1 MQLCQSE
8 WTVLQSLWERQP
20 QTLMQLV
27 EDLKLR
33 AGWSASTSKTMA
45 ARMTEKGLLRYE
57 GKPRRY
63 YPNVTREEAGLE
75 ETEQLLS
82 RAFGG
87 KLGLLVSNF
96 ADHGKI
102 GKDELEELYAR
113 ISVQLRK
120 ASPQF
125 EFDDVIQYKELK
137 ISKQKHTVS
146 VKEHELNFTRQEF
159 KILELLLSKK
169 DKVFSKQE
177 IYDYAWDNYYMGED
191 KTVNVHISH
200 IRSKIKQ
207 YTEEEYIETVWGIGF
222 KIAD

>member
-75 ETEQLLS
+75 GN
-82 RAFGG
+82 RAAAFPR
-87 KLGLLVSNF
+87 VRR
-96 ADHGKI
+96 
-102 GKDELEELYAR
+102 EAR
-113 ISVQLRK
+113 PAGQ
-120 ASPQF
+120 QF
-125 EFDDVIQYKELK
+125 
-137 ISKQKHTVS
+137 
-146 VKEHELNFTRQEF
+146 R
-159 KILELLLSKK
+159 
-169 DKVFSKQE
+169 
-177 IYDYAWDNYYMGED
+177 
-191 KTVNVHISH
+191 
-200 IRSKIKQ
+200 
-207 YTEEEYIETVWGIGF
+207 
-222 KIAD
+222 

>member
-102 GKDELEELYAR
+102 GKDELDELYAFWTG
-113 ISVQLRK
+113 LR
-120 ASPQF
+120 AARNRGG
-125 EFDDVIQYKELK
+125 ELCW
-137 ISKQKHTVS
+137 
-146 VKEHELNFTRQEF
+146 NFSFHRLF
-159 KILELLLSKK
+159 
-169 DKVFSKQE
+169 
-177 IYDYAWDNYYMGED
+177 
-191 KTVNVHISH
+191 
-200 IRSKIKQ
+200 
-207 YTEEEYIETVWGIGF
+207 
-222 KIAD
+222 

>member
-8 WTVLQSLWERQP
+8 WTVLQSLWEP

-102 GKDELEELYAR
+102 GKDELDELYA
-113 ISVQLRK
+113 
-120 ASPQF
+120 
-125 EFDDVIQYKELK
+125 
-137 ISKQKHTVS
+137 
-146 VKEHELNFTRQEF
+146 
-159 KILELLLSKK
+159 IL
-169 DKVFSKQE
+169 DR
-177 IYDYAWDNYYMGED
+177 AAG
-191 KTVNVHISH
+191 
-200 IRSKIKQ
+200 R
-207 YTEEEYIETVWGIGF
+207 EE
-222 KIAD
+222 

>member
-27 EDLKLR
+27 EDLKL
-33 AGWSASTSKTMA
+33 
-45 ARMTEKGLLRYE
+45 
-57 GKPRRY
+57 RRY

-102 GKDELEELYAR
+102 GKDELEELYA
-113 ISVQLRK
+113 
-120 ASPQF
+120 
-125 EFDDVIQYKELK
+125 
-137 ISKQKHTVS
+137 
-146 VKEHELNFTRQEF
+146 
-159 KILELLLSKK
+159 IL
-169 DKVFSKQE
+169 DR
-177 IYDYAWDNYYMGED
+177 AAGRED
-191 KTVNVHISH
+191 
-200 IRSKIKQ
+200 
-207 YTEEEYIETVWGIGF
+207 
-222 KIAD
+222 

>member
-102 GKDELEELYAR
+102 GKDELEELYAILDR
-113 ISVQLRK
+113 AAGREDEGRGVMLEILISSTVLILALTALRFFLRGK
-120 ASPQF
+120 LNPRLQYTLWLLAALRLLLPVSLVRSP
-125 EFDDVIQYKELK
+125 
-137 ISKQKHTVS
+137 VS
-146 VKEHELNFTRQEF
+146 VMN
-159 KILELLLSKK
+159 
-169 DKVFSKQE
+169 
-177 IYDYAWDNYYMGED
+177 AA
-191 KTVNVHISH
+191 
-200 IRSKIKQ
+200 
-207 YTEEEYIETVWGIGF
+207 
-222 KIAD
+222 ADVPAAVQRPGADCL

>member
-27 EDLKLR
+27 EDLKVR

-45 ARMTEKGLLRYE
+45 ARMSEKGLLRYE

-63 YPNVTREEAGLE
+63 YPNVTREEAGFE

-87 KLGLLVSNF
+87 RLGLLVSNF

-102 GKDELEELYAR
+102 GKDELDAVSYTK
-113 ISVQLRK
+113 LR
-120 ASPQF
+120 A
-125 EFDDVIQYKELK
+125 
-137 ISKQKHTVS
+137 
-146 VKEHELNFTRQEF
+146 HETDSYLVCRPL
-159 KILELLLSKK
+159 LEKK
-169 DKVFSKQE
+169 NHK
-177 IYDYAWDNYYMGED
+177 
-191 KTVNVHISH
+191 
-200 IRSKIKQ
+200 
-207 YTEEEYIETVWGIGF
+207 
-222 KIAD
+222 

>member
-8 WTVLQSLWERQP
+8 WNVLQSLWERQP

-45 ARMTEKGLLRYE
+45 SRMTEKGLLRYE

-87 KLGLLVSNF
+87 RLGLLVSNF

-102 GKDELEELYAR
+102 GKDELEELYA
-113 ISVQLRK
+113 ILDK
-120 ASPQF
+120 AAG
-125 EFDDVIQYKELK
+125 
-137 ISKQKHTVS
+137 
-146 VKEHELNFTRQEF
+146 R
-159 KILELLLSKK
+159 
-169 DKVFSKQE
+169 
-177 IYDYAWDNYYMGED
+177 ED
-191 KTVNVHISH
+191 
-200 IRSKIKQ
+200 
-207 YTEEEYIETVWGIGF
+207 
-222 KIAD
+222 